1 MKHYFLACLS
11 TLALAPQMAAADNI
25 ADCEIVLMETIEDES
40 GRGGAKIASY
50 RPATEFMES
59 IYLEDQDPLL
69 KVDGLKIQAI
79 MCKRLDMVPTKND
92 FNIVATG
99 IPFFLSQSFESQDT
113 DLVTVFFKEGRFQHV
128 YTGPGLSEDTL
139 EALEDRLAVFTE
151 GDHNLA
157 EKEAEKKKLAKRDA
171 DKDPVD
177 TKEVDTKETDE
188 ETSRASLDDISE
200 ESSKEEAIEEAS
212 SEKSESE
219 EVTADESK
227 DTSEAFVDD
236 SEMQSESETLLEVEE
251 DSE

>member
-40 GRGGAKIASY
+40 GRGGAKVASY

-79 MCKRLDMVPTKND
+79 MCKRTDMVPTKKD

-128 YTGPGLSEDTL
+128 YTGPGLSTGTL
-139 EALEDRLAVFTE
+139 DALETRLAEFTE
-151 GDHNLA
+151 GDHDLAKKEAEKNKLA
-157 EKEAEKKKLAKRDA
+157 EKEADE
-171 DKDPVD
+171 
-177 TKEVDTKETDE
+177 ETDE
-188 ETSRASLDDISE
+188 DAAEQDT
-200 ESSKEEAIEEAS
+200 

-219 EVTADESK
+219 EVTAEETK
-227 DTSEAFVDD
+227 DPKEAFVDD
-236 SEMQSESETLLEVEE
+236 SEMQSEPETLLEVEE